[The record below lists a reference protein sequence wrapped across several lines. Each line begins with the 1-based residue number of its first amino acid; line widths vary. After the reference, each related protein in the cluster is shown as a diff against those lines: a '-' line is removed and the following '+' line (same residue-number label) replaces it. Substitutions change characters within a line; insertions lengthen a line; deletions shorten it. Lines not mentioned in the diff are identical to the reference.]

1 MRIYAIKQA
10 HTYAHVRAC
19 MRRVYVARYVV
30 RIRTYILCMHA
41 RAHTYAFDR
50 SSNRSTRVDR
60 QMSTY
65 VRVNAHEFE
74 RICACPRTLRT
85 CTNFYKA
92 IDRSIPHA
100 WAHAW
105 TSIDRSLNVPMTSSA
120 GSIDRSRS
128 TTMTAYGTSVAYRL
142 ARTSI
147 AQIGR
152 SLMEIDGPI
161 R

>member
-1 MRIYAIKQA
+1 MQLSKRIHMRMYV
-10 HTYAHVRAC
+10 HAC
-19 MRRVYVARYVV
+19 GVCTWRGTSYV